1 MFGYSLKFDLKL
13 TLRTLKHNK
22 FYPPGVGEDG
32 GLGIPEGRNR
42 VTNSITSWL
51 WGKKELIKI
60 NAILNNFGHSLK
72 FARNRHSEN
81 WNRTNCTCLM
91 LVKMVEFG

>member
-42 VTNSITSWL
+42 VTNSITS
-51 WGKKELIKI
+51 
-60 NAILNNFGHSLK
+60 
-72 FARNRHSEN
+72 
-81 WNRTNCTCLM
+81 
-91 LVKMVEFG
+91 

>member
-1 MFGYSLKFDLKL
+1 MEKKGLIKINVILYMFGYSLKFDPKL

-42 VTNSITSWL
+42 VTN
-51 WGKKELIKI
+51 
-60 NAILNNFGHSLK
+60 
-72 FARNRHSEN
+72 
-81 WNRTNCTCLM
+81 
-91 LVKMVEFG
+91 